1 MEKQRTDRPARKQ
14 VNLRSITT
22 KTETFQF
29 RHVEVDQHHVDELAT
44 VLETGRPLDRL
55 TLWTDP
61 ETGELVVV
69 DGHHRLAA
77 YRQVEWRGKIPADI
91 YSCGIEEA
99 RLMALRENGKT
110 RLPLT
115 KDERMDA
122 AWALVCLG
130 SEVYSKRVIQENTGV
145 GNGTVATMRR
155 TLKALLE
162 LDPEGV
168 PPRHWWQALATVKD
182 REQREYTEEE
192 RDAMIEAKTAQLDD
206 KIGKALGHMAA
217 NQIEAACAVVAKRL
231 GRQGLRFLIEEYWE
245 DVDPYGLSRDDDA
258 EF

>member
-14 VNLRSITT
+14 VSLRRITT

-55 TLWTDP
+55 TLWTNP
-61 ETGELVVV
+61 ETEELVVV
-69 DGHHRLAA
+69 DGHHRLEA
-77 YRQVEWRGKIPADI
+77 YRKVRWRKKVPVNV

-99 RLMALRENGKT
+99 RLMALRENGKI

-130 SEVYSKRVIQENTGV
+130 PEVYSKRVIQENTGV
-145 GNGTVATMRR
+145 GNGTVAIMRR
-155 TLKALLE
+155 TLKALQE
-162 LDPEGV
+162 RDPEGD
-168 PPRHWWQALATVKD
+168 PPRHWWQALPRSRSTSGLL
-182 REQREYTEEE
+182 ELQC
-192 RDAMIEAKTAQLDD
+192 TA
-206 KIGKALGHMAA
+206 
-217 NQIEAACAVVAKRL
+217 
-231 GRQGLRFLIEEYWE
+231 Y
-245 DVDPYGLSRDDDA
+245 
-258 EF
+258 

>member
-155 TLKALLE
+155 TL
-162 LDPEGV
+162 
-168 PPRHWWQALATVKD
+168 
-182 REQREYTEEE
+182 
-192 RDAMIEAKTAQLDD
+192 
-206 KIGKALGHMAA
+206 
-217 NQIEAACAVVAKRL
+217 
-231 GRQGLRFLIEEYWE
+231 QGSSGTR
-245 DVDPYGLSRDDDA
+245 P
-258 EF
+258 